1 MPLADIVYSS
11 SSKVSVTIHASCIA
25 IFHSDEGAMNVHSPL
40 LNLRL
45 NVHKVFFS
53 NGDPFSHLIGVKC
66 TDMKIRK

>member
-45 NVHKVFFS
+45 NVHKVFFQTGTHFLTLS
-53 NGDPFSHLIGVKC
+53 V
-66 TDMKIRK
+66 